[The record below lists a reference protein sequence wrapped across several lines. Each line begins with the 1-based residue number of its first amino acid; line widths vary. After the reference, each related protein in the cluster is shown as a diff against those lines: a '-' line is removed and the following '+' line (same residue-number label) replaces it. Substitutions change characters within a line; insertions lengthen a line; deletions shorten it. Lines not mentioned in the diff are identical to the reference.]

1 MEDSRAWCGGN
12 GIGSALERQEARG
25 LIGHGGWL
33 LVGLLYFLPEQF
45 SDALVL
51 SLREL
56 STLEGAPFLEGAP
69 LPLFLRSF
77 CTAPTLALP
86 SLMIASLSAILSV
99 CTKLR
104 GLGRVHPAQNCALKI
119 SAENRDLSFKYRSV
133 VVVRCCVN
141 LKTNPAFL

>member
-33 LVGLLYFLPEQF
+33 LVGLLYSLPEQF

-56 STLEGAPFLEGAP
+56 STLEGAP

-77 CTAPTLALP
+77 CTASTLALP
-86 SLMIASLSAILSV
+86 SPMIASLSAILSV

-119 SAENRDLSFKYRSV
+119 SAENRDLSSKYRSV